1 LKRIPS
7 CTAMAVLA
15 LMTTSVSGEAAEPA
29 APLLRL
35 EDALALASGSNH
47 SLAASGLEL
56 DKVMERTQALR
67 TRRYPSFRFDAVGL
81 QLLNSPELN
90 NPSGT
95 LGTSPTVGPIPLI
108 DTTNKTTATAVAVV
122 SQPITQQYRLAL
134 QLDSLQLEHQIA
146 TEDLRKD
153 RQRVTAD
160 VKSSYYHLSATSA
173 GIEALRDLVK
183 AIEDVDALTTRYLA
197 EGRVLRSEALEV
209 KARLARERQAL
220 SATENGFDTEHER
233 LNQLL
238 GRDLGTPYR
247 VATPSELVS
256 LEQQLSLESVRQ
268 KAVENRP
275 EIRKDTLRIE
285 KAATARK
292 IADSQWIPDVSLFAS
307 YARNINYTV
316 VPKEIATAGVW
327 LTWEPWDWGRR
338 FHEAH
343 EQGAAADQARQNRQ
357 ETTEKVS
364 VEVGQ
369 RWRGVRD
376 ARARL
381 EAARV
386 SEEAA
391 SAYLTDTRNKYR
403 EDAKLLNDVLEAE
416 ARLSAARRD
425 FTDALAGYWSATAE
439 LERTIGNENS

>member
-1 LKRIPS
+1 VIETPWSAAKV
-7 CTAMAVLA
+7 ALA
-15 LMTTSVSGEAAEPA
+15 LLIAAAPTEARDSSE
-29 APLLRL
+29 PLLRL

-95 LGTSPTVGPIPLI
+95 IGTSPTVGPIPLI

-238 GRDLGTPYR
+238 GRDLTTPYR